1 MRHFRNALENCA
13 LSSGSCKG
21 KIVSNGWVYSCRLW
35 LLITSPHNLWLW
47 RKQVIHFDSCH
58 SSICH
63 FALSCHLHEQLKK
76 LLLAVPLLSSSCWLS
91 LKDKWHWGM
100 TCCSVWQSCYLSSA
114 ILLAT
119 TQTEYTIKSILYLSS
134 YFFYW
139 NWIVEV
145 ILV

>member
-13 LSSGSCKG
+13 LISGSCKG

-100 TCCSVWQSCYLSSA
+100 TCCSAALFPKSGSPVTCHLPSYWPQLRQNTQSNQFC
-114 ILLAT
+114 I
-119 TQTEYTIKSILYLSS
+119 
-134 YFFYW
+134 
-139 NWIVEV
+139 
-145 ILV
+145 